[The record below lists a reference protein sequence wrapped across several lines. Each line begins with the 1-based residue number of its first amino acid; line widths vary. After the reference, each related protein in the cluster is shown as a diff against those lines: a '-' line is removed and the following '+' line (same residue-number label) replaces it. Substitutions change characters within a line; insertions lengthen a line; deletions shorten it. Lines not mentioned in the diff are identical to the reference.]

1 MKTYKLDSL
10 PDGLFSNQVGV
21 YLLID
26 SGDVVYVGQSRNLAS
41 RVSSHIQSEEKD
53 FDSVELHECS
63 EEDLPEIEA
72 MLIAMMKP
80 KYNQTIPKCD
90 SYKSYSQVKKD
101 YQGMHSV
108 ISEYLEPSFST
119 DFGSWWSSS
128 LLESFNNSVVE
139 FLGGLRVEPKNM
151 DNADSLIAKW
161 KVENKGR

>member
-1 MKTYKLDSL
+1 MKTYNLGSL
-10 PDGLFSNQVGV
+10 PDGLFSNRVGV

-53 FDSVELHECS
+53 FDSVEFHECS
-63 EEDLPEIEA
+63 EDELPEIEA

-80 KYNQTIPKCD
+80 KYNRTIPKCE
-90 SYKSYSQVKKD
+90 SYKSYSQVKKE

-108 ISEYLEPSFST
+108 ILEYLEPSFST

-128 LLESFNNSVVE
+128 MLESFNNSVVG
-139 FLGGLRVEPKNM
+139 FIGSIGFVPTVV
-151 DNADSLIAKW
+151 DSDADSLIAKW
-161 KVENKGR
+161 KAENKK